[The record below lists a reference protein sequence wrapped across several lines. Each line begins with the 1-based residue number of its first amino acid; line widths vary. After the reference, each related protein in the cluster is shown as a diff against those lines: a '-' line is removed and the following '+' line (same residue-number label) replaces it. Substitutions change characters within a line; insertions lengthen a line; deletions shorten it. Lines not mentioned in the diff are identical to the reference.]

1 MDKMANK
8 RIKKKLL
15 KRQIVRDFVSKA
27 HFIQSSRLSCLK
39 YAFTSISDLNSDMTT
54 YINRC
59 KQYEYSQEATVDID
73 VVEACIKY
81 QHIYGDL
88 YVKWDYEKQK
98 ILILTKKVEIER
110 EREKEREKMIS
121 LLLKKNSFF

>member
-1 MDKMANK
+1 MANK

-15 KRQIVRDFVSKA
+15 KKQIIRDFVSKA

-59 KQYEYSQEATVDID
+59 KQYEYSQE
-73 VVEACIKY
+73 KY
-81 QHIYGDL
+81 QRIYGDL
-88 YVKWDYEKQK
+88 FVTWDYEKQK

-110 EREKEREKMIS
+110 EREKMMMS
-121 LLLKKNSFF
+121 LFKYYKY